1 MLAEGSPHKNSFTK
15 AAIEIKKEATTYSKR
30 RIHMY
35 IHIHTHT
42 YTHTIALSLYSNTE
56 LTITRIL
63 SKCNLG

>member
-15 AAIEIKKEATTYSKR
+15 AAIEIKKGSYNLQQKKNTRVY
-30 RIHMY
+30 
-35 IHIHTHT
+35 T

-63 SKCNLG
+63 SKFKLG